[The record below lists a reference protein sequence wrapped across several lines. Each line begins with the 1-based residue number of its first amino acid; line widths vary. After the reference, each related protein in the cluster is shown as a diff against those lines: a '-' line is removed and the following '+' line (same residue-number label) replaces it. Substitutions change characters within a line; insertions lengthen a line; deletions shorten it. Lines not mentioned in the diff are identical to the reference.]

1 MTTPADTPVQDAFPA
16 GPKPGDRTVTFLEN
30 PIVDQMLRSMVTLTM
45 ELSVTRER
53 MRAME
58 QVLDAQGLSV
68 ASGIEDLVL
77 SPEEDDARRAM
88 REKLIADVLG
98 PIIERL
104 EKA

>member
-1 MTTPADTPVQDAFPA
+1 MTTPADTAAQDAFPA

-58 QVLDAQGLSV
+58 QVLEAQGLAV
-68 ASGIEDLVL
+68 TQAIETLEL
-77 SPEEDDARRAM
+77 SPEEDDARRAQ

-98 PIIERL
+98 PIIARL
-104 EKA
+104 EQG